1 MEQIEAVDYAVVTAT
16 EINEKNGTTFLEA
29 NTVSVNFNEI
39 KMKHHIP
46 VFIKDNEPVISQKEF
61 IESMIEVAS
70 AVYCNERLSG
80 PIVRVSHPIKGRI
93 PDAKDKPAADL
104 REHEKTIFYERMAFS
119 VQIPTISDTID
130 GNELILTFGGVK
142 SYAADNLYSKKGGDE
157 HFSIFIGFQNTVCT
171 NMKIWTDGL
180 MNNLKVRSIGELKMC
195 MEQLLRNYNSS
206 YHLYHM
212 KQLANYSITEREF
225 ASIIGRCRMYLHLP
239 NAAKSNLPSL
249 LFGDNQVNVVCRD
262 YFKDKSF
269 CKDGHGNIN
278 LWRLY
283 NLFTGANKSSYIDT
297 FLERSV
303 NAFDFVENIKHSV
316 EGKSTNWF
324 LN

>member
-1 MEQIEAVDYAVVTAT
+1 MEQIEAVDYAVVIAT
-16 EINEKNGTTFLEA
+16 EINEKKGTNFLEA
-29 NTVSVNFNEI
+29 NTVSVSLNEI
-39 KMKHHIP
+39 KMDHLIP
-46 VFIKDNEPVISQKEF
+46 VFKNNQPVISQNDF
-61 IESMIEVAS
+61 IQSMIDVAS
-70 AVYCNERLSG
+70 NVYCNETISG

-93 PDAKDKPAADL
+93 PDAKDKPASDL
-104 REHEKTIFYERMAFS
+104 MEHEKTIFYEKMAFS

-130 GNELILTFGGVK
+130 GNKLILTFGGVK
-142 SYAADNLYSKKGGDE
+142 SYASDNIYSRNGGDE
-157 HFSIFIGFQNTVCT
+157 CFSIYVGFQNTVCL
-171 NMKIWTDGL
+171 NSKIWSDGL
-180 MNNLKVRSIGELKMC
+180 VENFKVRSIGELKMC

-212 KQLANYSITEREF
+212 KQLANYSITEKEF
-225 ASIIGRCRMYLHLP
+225 ACVIGRCRMYQHLP
-239 NAAKSNLPSL
+239 HAAKSHLPSL
-249 LFGDNQVNVVCRD
+249 LFGDNQVNAVCKD
-262 YFKDKSF
+262 YFRDKSF
-269 CKDGHGNIN
+269 CKDEHGNIN

-303 NAFDFVENIKHSV
+303 NAFDFVENIKHAV